1 MVLLF
6 IFYIS
11 SKFFKMSSRPYLSK
25 LLESSVFKCEKEAL
39 FGDKTLSVVK
49 VLAQPQVQFH
59 SMTFRRLCLSLQLHW
74 DLNFLSA
81 VTYVSLQF
89 LSILL
94 HSYIIIIINFL

>member
-25 LLESSVFKCEKEAL
+25 LLESNVFKCEKEAL
-39 FGDKTLSVVK
+39 FGDKNLSVVK

-59 SMTFRRLCLSLQLHW
+59 SMTFSDVSVSHS
-74 DLNFLSA
+74 NF
-81 VTYVSLQF
+81 TE
-89 LSILL
+89 ILTFFWL
-94 HSYIIIIINFL
+94 